1 MKALVERL
9 SAELSDRYIQYLETF
24 MVDLW
29 SEAGFIEF
37 RCGFTLRRDHELRTL
52 TLKVPAAIGK
62 TDAEREVLIAVIFE
76 EIEGRVDSAIAEHKV
91 VSN

>member
-29 SEAGFIEF
+29 SEAGLIEF
-37 RCGFTLRRDHELRTL
+37 RCGFALRRDRELRTF

-62 TDAEREVLIAVIFE
+62 TDAEREVLIAVIRRDRGT
-76 EIEGRVDSAIAEHKV
+76 GR
-91 VSN
+91 

>member
-9 SAELSDRYIQYLETF
+9 SAELSDRYIQCLETF

-29 SEAGFIEF
+29 SAAGFIEF

-76 EIEGRVDSAIAEHKV
+76 EIEGLVDSAIAEHKV